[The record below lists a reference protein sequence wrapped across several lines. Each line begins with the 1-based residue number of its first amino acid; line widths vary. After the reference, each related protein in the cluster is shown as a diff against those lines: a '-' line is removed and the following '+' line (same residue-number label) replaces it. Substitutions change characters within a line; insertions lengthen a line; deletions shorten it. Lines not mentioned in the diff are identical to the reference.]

1 MNSSQY
7 TIRSVPRNL
16 DAKLRSQAEKT
27 GKSLNQVLL
36 ESLAKGAGV
45 NIDDASFSDLDWFV
59 GSNKPDTSSDDA
71 LKWLDTLPKEI
82 K

>member
-7 TIRSVPRNL
+7 TIRLVPRNL
-16 DAKLRSQAEKT
+16 DAKLRRQAEKT

-71 LKWLDTLPKEI
+71 LKWLNTLPKEI

>member
-1 MNSSQY
+1 MNNSQY

-16 DAKLRSQAEKT
+16 DVKLRSQAEKT

-45 NIDDASFSDLDWFV
+45 NINDSTFSDLDWFV
-59 GSNKPDTSSDDA
+59 GSSKVDDSSDAA
-71 LKWLDTLPKEI
+71 LEWLNSLPKDI
-82 K
+82 R